1 MCAPCG
7 VDIGGLEK
15 TMFQKESL
23 EISVQELAE
32 KLNGQDSFYL
42 LDVRET
48 WELDLASLDNPRLVV
63 VPMSQ
68 MARAREDAFPPEL
81 RAREAEIIVMC
92 HHGVRSL
99 QVTQWMR
106 SLGWNH
112 VLSLAGGIDA
122 YAHQVDPAV
131 GIY

>member
-1 MCAPCG
+1 MCVPCG

-15 TMFQKESL
+15 TMFHKESL

-48 WELDLASLDNPRLVV
+48 WELDLARLDNPRLVV

-81 RAREAEIIVMC
+81 RAREAEIVVMC

-122 YAHQVDPAV
+122 YARQVDPAV
-131 GIY
+131 GLY

>member
-1 MCAPCG
+1 
-7 VDIGGLEK
+7 
-15 TMFQKESL
+15 MFYKESL

-32 KLNGQDSFYL
+32 KLKGQDVFYL

-48 WELDLASLDNPRLVV
+48 WELDLASLDNPRLVA

-68 MARAREDAFPPEL
+68 MAHAREDAFPLEL
-81 RAREAEIIVMC
+81 RDHEAEIVVMC

-112 VLSLAGGIDA
+112 VLSLAGGIEA
-122 YAHQVDPAV
+122 YANQIDPSV
-131 GIY
+131 GLY

>member
-1 MCAPCG
+1 

-15 TMFQKESL
+15 TMFHKESL

-48 WELDLASLDNPRLVV
+48 WELDLARLDNPRLVV

-81 RAREAEIIVMC
+81 RAREAEIVVMC

-122 YAHQVDPAV
+122 YARQVDPAV
-131 GIY
+131 GLY

>member
-1 MCAPCG
+1 
-7 VDIGGLEK
+7 
-15 TMFQKESL
+15 MFYKESL

-32 KLNGQDSFYL
+32 KLKGQDVFYL

-68 MARAREDAFPPEL
+68 MAHAREDAFPLEL
-81 RAREAEIIVMC
+81 RDHEAEIVVMC

-112 VLSLAGGIDA
+112 VLSLAGGIEA
-122 YAHQVDPAV
+122 YANQIDPSV
-131 GIY
+131 GLY